1 MKQLDF
7 DELHIIADEIY
18 ESHVTANMS
27 QRKKEKAVNEIFDDL
42 LDLMIYYYLLGSED
56 CIKDL
61 GYAVVLPDDAQ
72 RMYDTV
78 MAKIDGKNLKQRV
91 REHVEQNSPGKFR
104 TLVDSEAHRNYCASG
119 DITADLVAQ
128 ALGMKGTKTWM
139 TMLDDKV
146 RDTHEHLQSKKVPI
160 GEEFFTFDGDH
171 APYPGGFETAEN
183 NVNCRCFLIYKL
195 D

>member
-1 MKQLDF
+1 MKGFDF

-18 ESHVTANMS
+18 ESHVTPKMS
-27 QRKKEKAVNEIFDDL
+27 QRKKEKAVNDIFDEL

-61 GYAVVLPDDAQ
+61 GYSVVLPEDAQ
-72 RMYDTV
+72 HMYDTV
-78 MAKIDGKNLKQRV
+78 MARIDGKNLKDRV
-91 REHVEQNSPGKFR
+91 REHVEQYSPGKFR

-119 DITADLVAQ
+119 DNTADLVAQ
-128 ALGMKGTKTWM
+128 ALGKTGTKMWM
-139 TMLDDKV
+139 TMLDEKV
-146 RDTHEHLQSKKVPI
+146 RDTHAHLQSKRVPI

-171 APYPGGFETAEN
+171 APCPGGFETAEN
-183 NVNCRCFLIYKL
+183 NANCRCFLIYTL